1 MQKKMEIER
10 KFLIEIPELKKLNVV
25 RELDIIQTYL
35 NADNSELQ
43 RRVRKITENGN
54 EKYVYTQKKFLSP
67 TQRIEEECEISLQ
80 DYNKFLTEK
89 KDNPPTIKK
98 RICFDYHNQLFEMDI
113 YSFSTEFAILELELD
128 SVSQEIDF
136 PECINVLKDVS
147 ADGRYSN
154 AALAKENCFP
164 EDAHKGV
171 I

>member
-1 MQKKMEIER
+1 
-10 KFLIEIPELKKLNVV
+10 
-25 RELDIIQTYL
+25 
-35 NADNSELQ
+35 
-43 RRVRKITENGN
+43 
-54 EKYVYTQKKFLSP
+54 
-67 TQRIEEECEISLQ
+67 
-80 DYNKFLTEK
+80 
-89 KDNPPTIKK
+89 
-98 RICFDYHNQLFEMDI
+98 MDI
-113 YSFSTEFAILELELD
+113 YSFSTELAILELELD

>member
-67 TQRIEEECEISLQ
+67 TQWIE
-80 DYNKFLTEK
+80 
-89 KDNPPTIKK
+89 
-98 RICFDYHNQLFEMDI
+98 
-113 YSFSTEFAILELELD
+113 
-128 SVSQEIDF
+128 
-136 PECINVLKDVS
+136 
-147 ADGRYSN
+147 
-154 AALAKENCFP
+154 
-164 EDAHKGV
+164 
-171 I
+171 